1 MMNHRFNLFYAGYTA
16 FLPSLYYNQLSL
28 VQNYQTQEDEEIRN
42 CLAKMCETVKQK
54 EAEYNSY
61 LQSAVGIAE
70 EFELEVLPRPSSHT
84 EYFNWLTHYADTF
97 EKHFPMSRIDHYY
110 FLYSR
115 KLAEIYSH
123 LGLIKFYI
131 GLTLDLNNRLDLT
144 HRIDKSLKDAE
155 YIIFKM
161 MAAAALLSSEPRHHY
176 FNVFYKS
183 MSNDYQTFKQVN
195 VQDFDPEKF
204 KALNADVDKYQCT
217 IEDGYKKCIGLLKE
231 LQV

>member
-16 FLPSLYYNQLSL
+16 YLPSLYYNQLSL
-28 VQNYQTQEDEEIRN
+28 VQNYQTQEDEEVRTFLTKL
-42 CLAKMCETVKQK
+42 CDTLKQK
-54 EAEYNSY
+54 EDGYDSY
-61 LQSAVGIAE
+61 LKSAVRIAE
-70 EFELEVLPRPSSHT
+70 DFELEIMPRPSSHT
-84 EYFNWLTHYADTF
+84 EYFTWLAHYTDTF
-97 EKHFPMSRIDHYY
+97 ERQFPMSRIDHYY

-115 KLAEIYSH
+115 KLAEVYAH

-131 GLTLDLNNRLDLT
+131 GLTLDLNNRLELK

-176 FNVFYKS
+176 FNAFYKL
-183 MSNDYQTFKQVN
+183 MSNDYKSFKEVN
-195 VQDFDPEKF
+195 VQEMDEQQF
-204 KALNADVDKYQCT
+204 KVLNQDVDKYQCT
-217 IEDGYKKCIGLLKE
+217 IEDGYNKCIGLLKE